1 MKPLA
6 KLMAEY
12 RVAAFGGTFDPIHN
26 GHLEVAR
33 AIVRNFALDQLLL
46 VPAHKPPHKKACE
59 ISHAYHRYAMSALA
73 TIDEPRMLVSTVEL
87 DAPDRPYTFE
97 TIERLEGFLGSETR
111 LFFVMGADSFEE
123 MNTWREPGRILSKVD
138 VIVATRPGHT
148 VKSSHLN
155 EPFRSSVV
163 DLGQSDAEAPSSDS
177 DRRRI
182 YIAGYVN
189 NDTSSTDIR
198 NRVRRHEAIDGLV
211 PARVV
216 EYIQKYELYKR

>member
-6 KLMAEY
+6 KLMAER

-33 AIVRNFALDQLLL
+33 AIVRNFALDQLLV
-46 VPAHKPPHKKACE
+46 VPAHKPPHKQARE
-59 ISHAYHRYAMSALA
+59 ISHAYHRYAMATLA

-97 TIERLEGFLGSETR
+97 TVERLESLLGSDTR

-138 VIVATRPGHT
+138 VIVATRPGHA
-148 VKSSHLN
+148 VKSSHLD
-155 EPFRSSVV
+155 EPFRSSVI
-163 DLGQSDAEAPSSDS
+163 DLPDSNAKELSSDFT
-177 DRRRI
+177 RRRI
-182 YIAGYVN
+182 YIARYVN
-189 NDTSSTDIR
+189 NDISSTDIR
-198 NRVRRHEAIDGLV
+198 KRVRQNESIDGLA

-216 EYIQKYELYKR
+216 EYIRKHELYKR

>member
-1 MKPLA
+1 
-6 KLMAEY
+6 MAER

-33 AIVRNFALDQLLL
+33 AIVRNFALDQLLV
-46 VPAHKPPHKKACE
+46 VPAHKPPHKQARE
-59 ISHAYHRYAMSALA
+59 VSHACHRYAMAALA
-73 TIDEPRMLVSTVEL
+73 TIDESRMLVSTVEL
-87 DAPDRPYTFE
+87 EAPDRPYTFE
-97 TIERLEGFLGSETR
+97 TVERLESLLGSETK

-123 MNTWREPGRILSKVD
+123 MNTWREPERILSRVD

-148 VKSSHLN
+148 VKSSHLD

-163 DLGQSDAEAPSSDS
+163 DLRQSNTEAPSSYS

-189 NDTSSTDIR
+189 NDISSTEIR
-198 NRVRRHEAIDGLV
+198 KRVGHHEAIDGLA

-216 EYIQKYELYKR
+216 EYIQKYDLYKR